1 MEKQDCLFKHL
12 ICQQSQQSPPSSQR
26 KDVPFHT
33 LVYISIGFAP
43 PPIPL
48 PSGAARSMDTNQ
60 DSCCFI
66 DQERKELQRPCNS
79 LQH

>member
-33 LVYISIGFAP
+33 LVYISIGFAKWKM
-43 PPIPL
+43 
-48 PSGAARSMDTNQ
+48 GEVDRQTNNW
-60 DSCCFI
+60 
-66 DQERKELQRPCNS
+66 QESQV
-79 LQH
+79 